1 MKLIAHVSV
10 CSPYSNSWTRRVSSS
25 SQQPLLSRISSA
37 ALLLLLACVFVP
49 VASQAQVTITVPGP
63 TSPSIQIT
71 GAVPMR
77 VVVNSGNSF
86 AVDHVQVLDGTTQIA
101 IYTGNGTTSFL
112 PIVANEGLTPEQSAV
127 RLTLR
132 RLRYARLIRSWVVY
146 CYGSGSQRNALPDPG
161 LLFLGLQKILCSAPT
176 VISLYCDSR

>member
-10 CSPYSNSWTRRVSSS
+10 CFPYSNSWTRRVSSS

-86 AVDHVQVLDGTTQIA
+86 AVDHVQVLDGWRFWDA
-101 IYTGNGTTSFL
+101 GSWNSASNSFL
-112 PIVANEGLTPEQSAV
+112 SVVGLRPLVSRANVLHTQCQCRARHSPEHSRNGHQHQFCS
-127 RLTLR
+127 LR
-132 RLRYARLIRSWVVY
+132 R
-146 CYGSGSQRNALPDPG
+146 GSGPYLRG
-161 LLFLGLQKILCSAPT
+161 
-176 VISLYCDSR
+176 